1 LDGFNVHPKQAYLE
15 MSQHLIAIDWG
26 TSSFRGYL
34 TTSAGDMLDAFANG
48 KGILHCGT
56 QGFEAVL
63 EESVGKWMDQYP
75 QAPIIACG
83 MIASRQGWIEAPY
96 LKCPAGLAEF
106 AQQLISLDLKR
117 GRKIW
122 FVPGAMYRSESN
134 IPDVMR
140 GEETQILGRVGR
152 DQKRFSFVMP
162 GTHSKWVVVEKGK
175 LSWFTTF
182 MTGEIFAILL
192 NHSILGRLIEEGPH
206 DSRAFQ
212 KGLSVA
218 KQAAQKGQGV
228 MNRLF
233 SVRSLG
239 LFNEIS
245 STSLKAYLSGILIG
259 AEVAEATLEMIDKVN
274 VQLIG
279 DKQLIQFYQ
288 EALRFFG
295 WPSEPLFE
303 DLAAKGLLNIS
314 KGAGLIG

>member
-1 LDGFNVHPKQAYLE
+1 MG
-15 MSQHLIAIDWG
+15 QHLIALDWG

-34 TTSAGDMLDAFANG
+34 MTSDGDMLDSFANG
-48 KGILHCGT
+48 QGILHCDG
-56 QGFEAVL
+56 QSFEAVL
-63 EESVGKWMDQYP
+63 EESAGNWMYQYP
-75 QAPIIACG
+75 HAPIIACG
-83 MIASRQGWIEAPY
+83 MISSRQGWIEAPY
-96 LKCPAGLAEF
+96 LNCPAGLAEF

-117 GRKIW
+117 DRKLW
-122 FVPGAMYRSESN
+122 FVPGAMYRSASN

-152 DQKRFSFVMP
+152 ERKRFSFVMP
-162 GTHSKWVVVEKGK
+162 GTHSKWVVVENGK

-192 NHSILGRLIEEGPH
+192 NHSILRRLIEEGPH
-206 DSRAFQ
+206 DDQAFQ
-212 KGLSVA
+212 KGLAVA
-218 KQAAQKGQGV
+218 KQAAQKGKGV
-228 MNRLF
+228 MNHLF

-245 STSLKAYLSGILIG
+245 STGLKSYLSGILIG

-288 EALRFFG
+288 EALTFFG
-295 WPSEPLFE
+295 WSSEPLFE
-303 DLAAKGLLNIS
+303 DLAAQGLLNIS

>member
-1 LDGFNVHPKQAYLE
+1 
-15 MSQHLIAIDWG
+15 MSQNLIALDWG

-34 TTSAGDMLDAFANG
+34 MTSSGEMLDSFANG
-48 KGILHCGT
+48 KGILHCGK
-56 QGFEAVL
+56 QRFEEVL
-63 EESVGKWMDQYP
+63 EDFVGDWMDQYP
-75 QAPIIACG
+75 HAPIIASG

-140 GEETQILGRVGR
+140 GEETQILGRVGL

-162 GTHSKWVVVEKGK
+162 GTHSKWVVVKNGK

-206 DSRAFQ
+206 DDRAFQ
-212 KGLSVA
+212 RGLAVA

-228 MNRLF
+228 MNHLF

-245 STSLKAYLSGILIG
+245 STGLKAYLSGVLIG
-259 AEVAEATLEMIDKVN
+259 AEVSEATLEMIDKVN
-274 VQLIG
+274 VQIVG

-295 WPSEPLFE
+295 WSSEPLFE

-314 KGAGLIG
+314 IGAGLIG

>member
-1 LDGFNVHPKQAYLE
+1 MGQ
-15 MSQHLIAIDWG
+15 QLIALDWG

-34 TTSAGDMLDAFANG
+34 MSSAGEIFESFANG
-48 KGILHCGT
+48 KGILHCGK
-56 QGFEAVL
+56 QRFEEVL
-63 EESVGKWMDQYP
+63 EEFVGNWMDQYP
-75 QAPIIACG
+75 NAPIIASG
-83 MIASRQGWIEAPY
+83 MISSRQGWIEAPY
-96 LKCPAGLAEF
+96 LNCPAGLAEF

-117 GRKIW
+117 DRKLW

-152 DQKRFSFVMP
+152 DQKRYSFVMP
-162 GTHSKWVVVEKGK
+162 GTHSKWVVVENGK

-192 NHSILGRLIEEGPH
+192 NHSILGRLIEEGHH
-206 DSRAFQ
+206 DDQAFQ
-212 KGLSVA
+212 KGLAVA
-218 KQAAQKGQGV
+218 KHAAQKGKGV
-228 MNRLF
+228 MNHLF

-245 STSLKAYLSGILIG
+245 STGLKSYLSGILIG
-259 AEVAEATLEMIDKVN
+259 AEVAEATLEMIESVN

-279 DKQLIQFYQ
+279 DRQLIRFYQ

-295 WPSEPLFE
+295 WSSEPLIE
-303 DLAAKGLLNIS
+303 DLAAQGLLNIS
-314 KGAGLIG
+314 KGAGLIR

>member
-1 LDGFNVHPKQAYLE
+1 

-34 TTSAGDMLDAFANG
+34 TTSAGDILDSFANG
-48 KGILHCGT
+48 KGILHCGR

-63 EESVGKWMDQYP
+63 EESVGNWMDQYP
-75 QAPIIACG
+75 HAPIIACG
-83 MIASRQGWIEAPY
+83 MISSRQGWIEAPY
-96 LKCPAGLAEF
+96 LTCPAGLAEF

-117 GRKIW
+117 DRKIW

-206 DSRAFQ
+206 DDQAFQ
-212 KGLSVA
+212 KGLAVA
-218 KQAAQKGQGV
+218 KKAAQKGQGV
-228 MNRLF
+228 MNQLF

-239 LFNEIS
+239 LFNEIA
-245 STSLKAYLSGILIG
+245 STGLKAYLSGILIG
-259 AEVAEATLEMIDKVN
+259 AEVAEASLEMIDNVN

-279 DKQLIQFYQ
+279 DKKLIQIYQ

-295 WPSEPLFE
+295 WSSEPLFE
-303 DLAAKGLLNIS
+303 DLAAQGLLNIS
-314 KGAGLIG
+314 KIAGLIG